1 MATVEPKKQQ
11 AYTYDY
17 SQNLKMNSIIESS
30 IQDSHLDL
38 LEDSQASSFEL
49 EMIATPPVEEIIAE
63 SPTKP

>member
-1 MATVEPKKQQ
+1 
-11 AYTYDY
+11 
-17 SQNLKMNSIIESS
+17 MNSIIESS

-38 LEDSQASSFEL
+38 LEDSQTSSFEL

>member
-11 AYTYDY
+11 VYSFDY
-17 SQNLKMNSIIESS
+17 SQNLKMKSIIESS

-49 EMIATPPVEEIIAE
+49 EMIATPAEE
-63 SPTKP
+63 

>member
-1 MATVEPKKQQ
+1 
-11 AYTYDY
+11 
-17 SQNLKMNSIIESS
+17 MNSIIESS

-63 SPTKP
+63 SPTKS